1 MAEADDPVAGIGRLD
16 LPALHDAWAGL
27 FGRPP
32 PKGLSRR
39 LLEYAAAYHL
49 QAQIHGGLKPSLRR
63 KLLQAARPSPAG
75 RSPRRNRPGPL
86 APGSRL
92 VRDWHG
98 RCHTVEVV
106 EHGFL
111 YAGRRYRSLS
121 EVARAITGA
130 RWSGPR
136 FFGL

>member
-16 LPALHDAWAGL
+16 LLALCDAWAGL

-32 PKGLSRR
+32 PKGVSRR
-39 LLEYAAAYHL
+39 LLEYAAAYHM
-49 QAQIHGGLKPSLRR
+49 QAQRHGGLKPALRR
-63 KLLQAARPSPAG
+63 KLLQSARPSSGDQSG
-75 RSPRRNRPGPL
+75 RRHRPGPL

-111 YAGRRYRSLS
+111 YAGRR
-121 EVARAITGA
+121 
-130 RWSGPR
+130 
-136 FFGL
+136 

>member
-16 LPALHDAWAGL
+16 LPALRDAWAGL

-39 LLEYAAAYHL
+39 LLEYAAAYHV
-49 QAQIHGGLKPSLRR
+49 QAQMHGGLKPALRR

-75 RSPRRNRPGPL
+75 RSPRQGRPL

-98 RCHTVEVV
+98 RCHTVEIV

-121 EVARAITGA
+121 EVARVITGA